1 MVTLSKRITRFIFAF
16 EYSFTLL
23 FLISIF
29 SINLQA
35 QESEQNSSY
44 PKRVQVNFTDANTAS
59 DVLAEIEKVKR
70 GAPATT
76 IFVSSDSAEVIKNIP
91 AIDHDNIVLLPYAD
105 VAKPRTQNRFVRLL
119 KSIKDQTIQSVKSD
133 RIGCVVVTFNLIAES
148 VIWIH
153 SGNLTTFQKSANITF
168 TLLTALFFGLNKDR
182 WAKTT
187 APIQNFIRRMTKL
200 KQNELTRH
208 DPRNLAMRF
217 FSSFALASAISA
229 ARIPFLPM
237 DSLVDFS
244 LNVNSWTLPF
254 LISFVSTI
262 ASFGWSEHIVLIDE
276 KKQPITK
283 FLFRRLSEI
292 KSIAL
297 GTFAGTAML
306 FNPLDYGMSPW
317 IVLGATGAL
326 GLTFYLNADQFSRVE
341 NNPILKRVLVR
352 ANKYKIDSQCL
363 GYYTAE

>member
-1 MVTLSKRITRFIFAF
+1 MAN
-16 EYSFTLL
+16 E
-23 FLISIF
+23 
-29 SINLQA
+29 N
-35 QESEQNSSY
+35 EQNSSS
-44 PKRVQVNFTDANTAS
+44 PKSVQVNFTDANTAQ
-59 DVLAEIEKVKR
+59 DVLAEIEKVER
-70 GAPATT
+70 MAPGTT
-76 IFVSSDSAEVIKNIP
+76 ILVSSDSADVIKNIP
-91 AIDHDNIVLLPYAD
+91 AIDHDKIVLMPYAD
-105 VAKPRTQNRFVRLL
+105 VAQPQTQNRFVSLF

-133 RIGCVVVTFNLIAES
+133 KIGCVVVTFNLIAES

-187 APIQNFIRRMTKL
+187 APIQNFIKRIAKI
-200 KQNELTRH
+200 KQNDLQRH
-208 DPRNLAMRF
+208 DPRNLALRF

-237 DSLVDFS
+237 DSLIDFS

-276 KKQPITK
+276 KKQPISK
-283 FLFRRLSEI
+283 FLFRRLNEI

-326 GLTFYLNADQFSRVE
+326 GLTFYLNADQLSRVE
-341 NNPILKRVLVR
+341 NNPVLKRVLVR
-352 ANKYKIDSQCL
+352 ANKFSINSQCL
-363 GYYTAE
+363 NYYGAEEH